1 MRLRRSV
8 FSLGFVILGLSVMLG
23 LAACGQRELC
33 YDHSHRVPVSVEF
46 DWSQAPDADPQ
57 TMVVWF
63 FPVDGSQGLRFELM
77 GDGVSSRGS
86 FDAVLRVPEG
96 TYTMVCHNGSTVFNV
111 ERGST
116 IRDYVITTYDVEVLS
131 AMNRA
136 QGAPRPDGTDG
147 QAVRSEASRLYAHTL
162 GDPLTVV
169 NDPSASHRVVFTP
182 TEATVVCDVTI
193 TGVENLRPD
202 IEVSAIMTGVPEA
215 WHAGRHAPTDDAVSV
230 PFALGQ
236 CGEDCLKGT
245 VTLFG
250 MVDMPHKLRVYTSYN
265 YYYDFD
271 VTDQISSQHGR
282 PVIDIVLS
290 GMKLPSAPGSG
301 MSPGV
306 TDWGDTY
313 EEVLPM

>member
-193 TGVENLRPD
+193 TGVENLHKHCFYGIGRVRPPAAVETAEQL
-202 IEVSAIMTGVPEA
+202 IRAIAVLGLLAGGGKVTEA
-215 WHAGRHAPTDDAVSV
+215 KRFFSHQNTLPLMKARS
-230 PFALGQ
+230 
-236 CGEDCLKGT
+236 GT
-245 VTLFG
+245 
-250 MVDMPHKLRVYTSYN
+250 
-265 YYYDFD
+265 
-271 VTDQISSQHGR
+271 
-282 PVIDIVLS
+282 
-290 GMKLPSAPGSG
+290 
-301 MSPGV
+301 
-306 TDWGDTY
+306 
-313 EEVLPM
+313 